1 MAWRGS
7 VSRSL
12 MSTARASA
20 FRSSTPLSAPRRL
33 RPPSV
38 PSPRLNSRR
47 FSFSNPRLPKS
58 EPLRLKTIVYSLSAC
73 DFPVLYYLRNTFLDI
88 RGASMRSITN
98 ATDGSKAYVL
108 LGVQSASFLVLEH
121 LVGTSQ
127 LVLDD
132 DLGTW
137 LIGAENS
144 LFGEKVEIINKHR
157 IMDIPVFVDE
167 TLISDNYF

>member
-20 FRSSTPLSAPRRL
+20 FRSATPISAPRLL
-33 RPPSV
+33 RPPSA
-38 PSPRLNSRR
+38 PSPRFNSRR
-47 FSFSNPRLPKS
+47 FSFSNPRTLGELGS
-58 EPLRLKTIVYSLSAC
+58 TQSLM
-73 DFPVLYYLRNTFLDI
+73 PV
-88 RGASMRSITN
+88 M
-98 ATDGSKAYVL
+98 GSKLTSYL
-108 LGVQSASFLVLEH
+108 ASNLRAFYVLEH
-121 LVGTSQ
+121 LVGTLQ

-144 LFGEKVEIINKHR
+144 LFGEKVEIIDKHR

-167 TLISDNYF
+167 TLISDIIICNALLYFSIRLNVG